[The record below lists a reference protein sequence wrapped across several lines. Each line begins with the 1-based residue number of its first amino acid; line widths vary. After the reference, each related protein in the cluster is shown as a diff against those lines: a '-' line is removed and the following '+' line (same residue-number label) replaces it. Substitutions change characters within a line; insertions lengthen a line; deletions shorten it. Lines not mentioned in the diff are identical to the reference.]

1 MFILVLSVK
10 DDLFDIITKI
20 NNPHD
25 GWEVLKM
32 MF

>member
-1 MFILVLSVK
+1 MFILVLSIK
-10 DDLFDIITKI
+10 DDLCDIITKI

-25 GWEVLKM
+25 GWEALKM